1 MFNTC
6 VSLLFVLSFS
16 LYSNND
22 KDLEVFSENLASEG
36 FQFFGIPKG
45 AEDVPTSNTQKEKMF
60 LYILNQA
67 RKEKNMQPLML
78 VQDLNRAARYHSYD
92 MASQGYFEHDTY
104 DINDTTGML
113 DYVCSAYDRI
123 TKFINSDYYER
134 YKHNRIPLKWDGI
147 KKWDFSSYGAE
158 NCARGN
164 VTALDAYN
172 AWYNSPGHYAN
183 MFNPDFKVIGIGYIQ
198 LPGSKYTHYWTTDF
212 GI

>member
-36 FQFFGIPKG
+36 YQFFGIPKG

-113 DYVCSAYDRI
+113 DYV
-123 TKFINSDYYER
+123 
-134 YKHNRIPLKWDGI
+134 
-147 KKWDFSSYGAE
+147 FSRVY
-158 NCARGN
+158 
-164 VTALDAYN
+164 
-172 AWYNSPGHYAN
+172 
-183 MFNPDFKVIGIGYIQ
+183 
-198 LPGSKYTHYWTTDF
+198 
-212 GI
+212 